1 MRLVR
6 AKNKKNKAEVIDNRP
21 FMIEDI
27 ELYGNGFRI
36 VLLDIYAMNSDSEFE
51 KIELWY
57 RKREWFDEEWEL
69 INSIDYSICSFDLI
83 NYYQE

>member
-6 AKNKKNKAEVIDNRP
+6 ARNKKNKAEVIDNRP

-27 ELYGNGFRI
+27 ELYGSGFRI
-36 VLLDIYAMNSDSEFE
+36 VLLDIYAMNSEFG

-57 RKREWFDEEWEL
+57 GKREWFDEEWEL
-69 INSIDYSICSFDLI
+69 INSIDYSVRYFDLM
-83 NYYQE
+83 NHYQE